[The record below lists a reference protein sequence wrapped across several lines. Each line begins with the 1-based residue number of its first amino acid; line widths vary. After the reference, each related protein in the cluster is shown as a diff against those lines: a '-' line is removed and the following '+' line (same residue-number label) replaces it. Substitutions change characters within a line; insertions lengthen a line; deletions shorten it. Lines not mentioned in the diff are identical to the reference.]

1 MTSAAA
7 PRHGGNLGAA
17 ERRFGV
23 PPEPWIDLS
32 TGINPHAYP
41 LPELPPDLW
50 QRLPETRHVA
60 ALISAAAESFGA
72 PSAPMAV
79 AHGSQALI
87 QILPHLIRPSPVAV
101 LGPTYDEHER
111 AWRNAGH
118 SVAAVDDIDSVYSHT
133 RILVLSN
140 PNNPDGRI
148 IPPDQIEHLAEV
160 MAERGGLVVVDEAFA
175 DVAPEISV
183 ASLCGR
189 HGLAVLRS
197 FGKFFGLAG
206 MRLGFMLGDD
216 ELVAKLR
223 AALGPWPVSGPA
235 LAVATKA
242 YQDSAW
248 IADMRIR
255 LNQDRLRLEAVL
267 QAHGMVLVGAT
278 DLFVLVRHGQALD
291 IASALGHAGI
301 LIREFPARPDLLRF
315 GLPRTEAAWERL
327 AKALDGVGVSSPA
340 ST

>member
-7 PRHGGNLGAA
+7 PRHGGNLAAA
-17 ERRFGV
+17 ERRFGA

-41 LPELPPDLW
+41 LPELTRDLW
-50 QRLPETRHVA
+50 QRLPEARGTTT
-60 ALISAAAESFGA
+60 LIEAAAESFGA
-72 PSAPMAV
+72 PLAPMAV
-79 AHGSQALI
+79 ASGAQVLI

-133 RILVLSN
+133 RILVLCN

-148 IPPDQIEHLAEV
+148 IPPDQIQHLADV
-160 MAERGGLVVVDEAFA
+160 MAERGGMVVVDESFA
-175 DVAPEISV
+175 DVTPEISV
-183 ASLCGR
+183 AQYCGR

-206 MRLGFMLGDD
+206 LRLGFMLGDD

-235 LAVATKA
+235 LAIATKA
-242 YQDSAW
+242 YQDADW
-248 IADMRIR
+248 IAATRAR
-255 LNQDRLRLEAVL
+255 LKSDRARLETLLA
-267 QAHGMVLVGAT
+267 AHNMALVGGT

-291 IASALGHAGI
+291 IASGLGHSGI

-315 GLPRTEAAWERL
+315 GMPADEAAWQRL
-327 AKALDGVGVSSPA
+327 TATLA
-340 ST
+340 SIGA

>member
-1 MTSAAA
+1 MSSAAA
-7 PRHGGNLGAA
+7 PRHGGNLAAA
-17 ERRFGV
+17 ERRFGI

-41 LPELPPDLW
+41 LPDLAADLW
-50 QRLPETRHVA
+50 RRLPETRNVA
-60 ALISAAAESFGA
+60 ALINAAAEFFDQT
-72 PSAPMAV
+72 SAPMAV

-87 QILPHLIRPSPVAV
+87 QLLPHLIRPSPVAV

-111 AWRNAGH
+111 AWSNAGH

-133 RILVLSN
+133 RILVLAN

-148 IPPDQIEHLAEV
+148 VPPDQIEHLADV
-160 MAERGGLVVVDEAFA
+160 MADRGGLVVVDEAFA
-175 DVAPEISV
+175 DVAPEVSV

-242 YQDSAW
+242 YQDAEW
-248 IADMRIR
+248 IAATRTR
-255 LNQDRLRLEAVL
+255 LNGDRLRLEALL
-267 QAHGMVLVGAT
+267 QGHGMVLVGAT

-301 LIREFPARPDLLRF
+301 LIREFPDRPDLLRF
-315 GLPRTEAAWERL
+315 GLPGSDEAWERL
-327 AKALDGVGVSSPA
+327 TRALGSVGG
-340 ST
+340 